1 MPIDIPDTPP
11 AVLCF
16 GAGDA
21 TAGSGLAAD
30 VLTLSSMG
38 CHPLPVQTAAILRD
52 TRNADEVWPQ
62 DVEIVLAQARAVLED
77 IPVAAF
83 KLGFCGSV
91 ENIAV
96 IAGILSD
103 YSALPL
109 VVEFALYA
117 AGDLGEVGE
126 EMNAA
131 LADLILPQTTL
142 LVLGRHDLCRLAGV
156 ADEANDDDELPS
168 LDDALARVL
177 GCGTEY
183 VLLTGGGEGGP
194 QVINS
199 LIGREGAVRTDAW
212 PRFSE
217 RFLGAGTTLAAAA
230 AAALAHGM
238 DLPEAVR
245 EAQEFTQQTLRH
257 AYRAGMG
264 RALPDRFFWARGKG
278 SSDD

>member
-1 MPIDIPDTPP
+1 MIHGLTT
-11 AVLCF
+11 VR
-16 GAGDA
+16 
-21 TAGSGLAAD
+21 TASIALLD
-30 VLTLSSMG
+30 RLSRTIQQ
-38 CHPLPVQTAAILRD
+38 HPKRITAA
-52 TRNADEVWPQ
+52 
-62 DVEIVLAQARAVLED
+62 
-77 IPVAAF
+77 VAA
-83 KLGFCGSV
+83 L
-91 ENIAV
+91 
-96 IAGILSD
+96 
-103 YSALPL
+103 
-109 VVEFALYA
+109 
-117 AGDLGEVGE
+117 
-126 EMNAA
+126 
-131 LADLILPQTTL
+131 
-142 LVLGRHDLCRLAGV
+142 
-156 ADEANDDDELPS
+156 
-168 LDDALARVL
+168 
-177 GCGTEY
+177 
-183 VLLTGGGEGGP
+183 LLTGGGEGGP